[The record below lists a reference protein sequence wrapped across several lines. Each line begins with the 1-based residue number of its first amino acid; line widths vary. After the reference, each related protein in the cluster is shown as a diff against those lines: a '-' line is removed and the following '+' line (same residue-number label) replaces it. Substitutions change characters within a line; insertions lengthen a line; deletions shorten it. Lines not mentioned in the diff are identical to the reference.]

1 MMKRLKV
8 CLQIKPL
15 QWFCF
20 EGFQGN
26 FFSLTPFTLD
36 NFEKEAFRQIMECRF
51 GQTTTR
57 LGTVK
62 FMFRDLRGSKIG
74 TITCHPI
81 NFFLR

>member
-1 MMKRLKV
+1 MMKKLKV

-15 QWFCF
+15 QWYCF
-20 EGFQGN
+20 EGFPEN
-26 FFSLTPFTLD
+26 FFSPATLD
-36 NFEKEAFRQIMECRF
+36 NFEKEAFRQIMDCRF

-62 FMFRDLRGSKIG
+62 FMFRDLRGSRIG
-74 TITCHPI
+74 SITCHPI